1 MYRPRNFACIAALTA
16 AGLASAALAFAPSAA
31 AASAA
36 RTAPVTSVASA
47 AASAAPASAAS
58 AAPPRIVVTPD
69 AIRLPGQP
77 RHAPLSTEQCEET
90 EAIAC
95 YSPDQIRAAYN
106 LPALYARGITGAGET
121 IVIVDSFGSP
131 TITSDLAT
139 FDKRFGYPAPPA
151 FGIITPAGDI
161 PAFDPTNSNMTSWAG
176 ETTLDVEYAHAL
188 APGASILLVETPTSE
203 NEGTSGFPQIMTAEE
218 YVINHG
224 LGSVISQSFSAT
236 EETFGS
242 FAQIKPLRAA
252 YLDAESHHVT
262 VLAASGDEGATD
274 YTENGSDFYTRR
286 VTSWPDSDPLVTGIG
301 GTQLLESGGAYTS
314 VAWNDTNDQA
324 SDEYWGGSTDPDPLA
339 SGGGTSEYFA
349 RPSFQNGVMA
359 VTGARRGVP
368 DIAMSAACNGAV
380 NVYSSFANG
389 PRGWSLTCGTSEA
402 TPEFA
407 AIVAL
412 ADQVAGHP
420 LGLLNPTL
428 YALLAEHAPG
438 LVDVTSG
445 NNTVSFNQ
453 GTSNQGS
460 TDQGTAD
467 QGTGAKAHTVTGYQ
481 AVKGYNLVTGVG
493 TVNASTFVYELA
505 GVPVP

>member
-1 MYRPRNFACIAALTA
+1 M
-16 AGLASAALAFAPSAA
+16 ASAALAAPATS
-31 AASAA
+31 
-36 RTAPVTSVASA
+36 VTS
-47 AASAAPASAAS
+47 APAS

-77 RHAPLSTEQCEET
+77 RRSPLSTEQCEET

-95 YSPDQIRAAYN
+95 YSPDQIRAAYH
-106 LPALYARGITGAGET
+106 LPALYERGITGTGET

-131 TITSDLAT
+131 TIRSDLAV
-139 FDKRFGYPAPPA
+139 FDKKFEYPAPPK
-151 FGIITPAGDI
+151 FSIITPAGQI
-161 PAFDPTNSNMTSWAG
+161 PAFDPSNSNMTSWAG

-218 YVINHG
+218 YVISHG
-224 LGSVISQSFSAT
+224 LGAVISQSFSAT
-236 EETFGS
+236 EETFAGY
-242 FAQIKPLRAA
+242 AQIRPLRGA
-252 YLDAESHHVT
+252 YLEADSHHVT

-274 YTENGSDFYTRR
+274 YTANGSDFYTRR
-286 VTSWPDSDPLVTGIG
+286 VTSWPDSDPLVTGVG
-301 GTQLLESGGAYTS
+301 GTQLLESGGTYTS
-314 VAWNDTNDQA
+314 VAWNDTDDQA

-349 RPSFQNGVMA
+349 RPSYQNGVEA
-359 VTGARRGVP
+359 VTGASRGVP

-389 PRGWSLTCGTSEA
+389 PAGWSLTCGTSES

-428 YALLAEHAPG
+428 YALLATHAPG
-438 LVDVTSG
+438 LVNVTSG

-453 GTSNQGS
+453 AAVANNQGTAASNQG
-460 TDQGTAD
+460 AA
-467 QGTGAKAHTVTGYQ
+467 AKPHTVTGYQ

-493 TVNASTFVYELA
+493 TVDASKLVYELA